1 MNFSRAALRE
11 LLERLGPARLE
22 EILLRF
28 YERQADDVLI
38 GFFFAD
44 PSREGGLRDLRT
56 IARKQG
62 QFMLRSAGLVALEF
76 TRPPNKAHAD
86 LPPILEGHFHRRLTI
101 LRELLSAEGLSS
113 ADTETWVAFEE
124 SFKTAV
130 LLGAS
135 RDQKG

>member
-44 PSREGGLRDLRT
+44 ASREGGLRDLRT

-86 LPPILEGHFHRRLTI
+86 LPPILEGHFNRRLQL
-101 LRELLSAEGLSS
+101 LRETLESAGLTREESEVWLS
-113 ADTETWVAFEE
+113 FER

-135 RDQKG
+135 RSN

>member
-1 MNFSRAALRE
+1 MTFNRAALRE
-11 LLERLGPARLE
+11 LLEHLGPARLE

-44 PSREGGLRDLRT
+44 SSREGALRDLRT

-76 TRPPNKAHAD
+76 TRPPNKAHSE
-86 LPPILEGHFHRRLTI
+86 LPPILEGHFQRRLFL
-101 LRELLSAEGLSS
+101 LRETLRAEGLKES
-113 ADTETWVAFEE
+113 DINLWVSFEE

-130 LLGAS
+130 LMGAS
-135 RDQKG
+135 RAPT